1 MKKLDGRVALV
12 TGGGRGIGR
21 ALSLKLASEGAAVL
35 VNDLDPEPAQ
45 AVVDE
50 IEQAGGRAR
59 AFVGSVTA
67 PDFAERYVAAAL
79 KHFGDLHIIVNNAG
93 YTDDAMIHKMSDLQF
108 DALYEVHLKAPFKLL
123 RAAAHHIREAAKR
136 EAEAGAPVYRKVVN
150 ISSLAGLG
158 GNAGQ
163 ANYAAMKAA
172 VTGLTKTLA
181 KEWGRL
187 NVNVNCVAFGLI
199 ETRMTQ
205 AVDEKK
211 TITVEGREV
220 PIGIPRAG
228 VQAFKSM
235 IPMGRAGT
243 PEEAADGVYLFCCP
257 ESNYVSGQVLV
268 VGGGLSV

>member
-1 MKKLDGRVALV
+1 
-12 TGGGRGIGR
+12 
-21 ALSLKLASEGAAVL
+21 
-35 VNDLDPEPAQ
+35 
-45 AVVDE
+45 
-50 IEQAGGRAR
+50 
-59 AFVGSVTA
+59 
-67 PDFAERYVAAAL
+67 
-79 KHFGDLHIIVNNAG
+79 VNNAG
-93 YTDDAMIHKMSDLQF
+93 YTHDAMIHKMSDDQF
-108 DALYEVHLKAPFKLL
+108 DAMYDVHLKAPFKIL
-123 RAAAHHIREAAKR
+123 RAAAQHIRGAAKR
-136 EAEAGAPVYRKVVN
+136 ESEAGQVVYRKVVN

-163 ANYAAMKAA
+163 ANYSSMKAA
-172 VTGLTKTLA
+172 VTGLTRTLA

-205 AVDEKK
+205 AVDEKT
-211 TITVEGREV
+211 TITVGDREV
-220 PIGIPRAG
+220 PVGIPRAG

-243 PEEAADGVYLFCCP
+243 PQEAADGIYLFCCP